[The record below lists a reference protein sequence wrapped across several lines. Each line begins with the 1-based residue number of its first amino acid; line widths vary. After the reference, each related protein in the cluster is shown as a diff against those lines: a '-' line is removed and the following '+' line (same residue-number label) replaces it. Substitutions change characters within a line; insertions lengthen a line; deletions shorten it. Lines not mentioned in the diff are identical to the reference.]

1 MALPPAKRAL
11 ARVATIASAQ
21 ANLPIELAAQK
32 DQAFLWGA
40 AAVHPMQALETSFR
54 RVVRAAEERGG
65 DPARQRE
72 RESAAMEEYFFFEA
86 SNVRLLG
93 VGRDEGFDGMP
104 FPLPAD
110 AMRHARHEW
119 YGAREALAAGGAAGG
134 GAAARIDATRRAL
147 QRVQQPFLPPENPTG
162 VVVPSVAQ
170 ARLRIAA
177 PGAAPAVLAN
187 LKQAITL
194 LGDAVEGDASVQAFY
209 IIEPFYLSRLLVRYR
224 VRSRHQL
231 TDDQVAN
238 ASGALTATLNRQQ
251 WLTDW
256 LAHAMI
262 DLERVVLH
270 PDVQPNVRFFL
281 KGGRALAYLFG
292 RPQDGA
298 NDWDSQ
304 VLINPD
310 LPADEWYAVYR
321 KVSNRLLVALM
332 RKKAEFYSLLNA
344 NAAPLINLPLPVG
357 VPVDPFDD
365 AAPDPGTIPETPE
378 EDRDEDDEE
387 TPFSRSCKAELIDVG
402 MPRRDTIECRE
413 QWVQLAQDII
423 RPTEGMPIPGYA
435 YYIDEY
441 LTMVREFFAG
451 EPRAQAKAHKRIE
464 RLAELLARDSAAIA
478 ILDAYQR
485 IPNTILQIA
494 AQPVAIFA
502 AGQLPPARQP
512 LHYVLIE
519 LLDQF
524 ATAYDMELEP
534 LLAAEFAEFF
544 VEWMPQAEA
553 LADQEARAR
562 FRLSVDAAPMA
573 DAIGFGQWLSARLQA
588 HVAGRAAL
596 IAAQR
601 EAIDELIRTLYAAS
615 IFDQRNEYEL
625 QLAIG
630 GSLAAALHADY
641 QNARGATLEPVGKIT
656 IGLYYT
662 DRAIDPAVAIEL
674 VKPLLA
680 GFVAPQPG
688 ALFEMDDS
696 HLGKLLLFAANL
708 EIIEPFG
715 PYQPLVI
722 EIVAKRVRVRPLISF
737 IWGLPVLSLRDLII
751 EYQTRAAHVVE
762 FAMRGVLRKT
772 ARALADMLMKVR
784 Q

>member
-11 ARVATIASAQ
+11 DRVAQIASAQ
-21 ANLPIELAAQK
+21 TNLPVELAAQK

-40 AAVHPMQALETSFR
+40 AAVHPMQALESSFR
-54 RVVRAAEERGG
+54 RFVRAAEEHGG

-72 RESAAMEEYFFFEA
+72 RESAALGEYFFFEA
-86 SNVRLLG
+86 SSVRLLG
-93 VGRDEGFDGMP
+93 VGRDQGFDGAP
-104 FPLPAD
+104 FPLPGD
-110 AMRHARHEW
+110 AMRHARQEW
-119 YGAREALAAGGAAGG
+119 YAAREALAGG
-134 GAAARIDATRRAL
+134 GGGAARIDATRRAL
-147 QRVQQPFLPPENPTG
+147 QHVARPYLPPENPTTTIA
-162 VVVPSVAQ
+162 PSVAQ
-170 ARLRIAA
+170 ANPLIGA
-177 PGAAPAVLAN
+177 PGTAPAVLAN
-187 LKQAITL
+187 LKRAIAL
-194 LGDAVEGDASVQAFY
+194 LGEAVEGDASVQAFY
-209 IIEPFYLSRLLVRYR
+209 VIEPFYLLRLLVSYR

-262 DLERVVLH
+262 DLEQVVMN
-270 PDVQPNVRFFL
+270 PDVQPHVRFFL

-304 VLINPD
+304 VLIDPD

-344 NAAPLINLPLPVG
+344 NAAQLIHLPLPIG
-357 VPVDPFDD
+357 IAADPFAD
-365 AAPDPGTIPETPE
+365 AAPDPGSLPETPSTQ
-378 EDRDEDDEE
+378 RDLEDEE
-387 TPFSRSCKAELIDVG
+387 APFSRSCKAELIDVG

-423 RPTEGMPIPGYA
+423 RPTDGMPIPGFA

-464 RLAELLARDSAAIA
+464 RLAELMARDGAAIA
-478 ILDAYQR
+478 ILNAYEG
-485 IPNTILQIA
+485 IPNGILQIA
-494 AQPVAIFA
+494 AQPVAAFA
-502 AGQLPPARQP
+502 ASQLAPARQP

-524 ATAYDMELEP
+524 ATAYEMELEP
-534 LLAAEFAEFF
+534 LLAAQFAEYL

-553 LADQEARAR
+553 LSQHNALAR
-562 FRLSVDAAPMA
+562 FRLSVDATPMA
-573 DAIGFGQWLSARLQA
+573 DAIGFGQWLSDRLQA

-596 IAAQR
+596 IATQR
-601 EAIDELIRTLYAAS
+601 EAIDALIRALYADS
-615 IFDQRNEYEL
+615 IFDQQSELEL
-625 QLAIG
+625 QMAIG
-630 GSLAAALHADY
+630 GSLAAALHAQY
-641 QNARGATLEPVGKIT
+641 EHARGATLEPVGKIT
-656 IGLYYT
+656 IGLYCT
-662 DRAIDPAVAIEL
+662 DRATDPATAIEL

-680 GFVAPQPG
+680 PFVDPQPG
-688 ALFEMDDS
+688 ALFQMDDS
-696 HLGKLLLFAANL
+696 HPGRLLLFAANV

-715 PYQPLVI
+715 PYEPLVI

-737 IWGLPVLSLRDLII
+737 IWGFPVLSLRDLIL

-762 FAMRGVLRKT
+762 FAMRGMLRRT
-772 ARALADMLMKVR
+772 ARSLTDMLMKVR

>member
-1 MALPPAKRAL
+1 
-11 ARVATIASAQ
+11 
-21 ANLPIELAAQK
+21 
-32 DQAFLWGA
+32 
-40 AAVHPMQALETSFR
+40 
-54 RVVRAAEERGG
+54 
-65 DPARQRE
+65 
-72 RESAAMEEYFFFEA
+72 
-86 SNVRLLG
+86 
-93 VGRDEGFDGMP
+93 
-104 FPLPAD
+104 
-110 AMRHARHEW
+110 
-119 YGAREALAAGGAAGG
+119 
-134 GAAARIDATRRAL
+134 
-147 QRVQQPFLPPENPTG
+147 
-162 VVVPSVAQ
+162 
-170 ARLRIAA
+170 
-177 PGAAPAVLAN
+177 AN
-187 LKQAITL
+187 LKQAIKL
-194 LGDAVEGDASVQAFY
+194 LGEAVEGNASVQSFY
-209 IIEPFYLSRLLVRYR
+209 VIEPFYLQRLLVSYR

-262 DLERVVLH
+262 DLERVVMN
-270 PDVQPNVRFFL
+270 PDVQPHVRFFL

-304 VLINPD
+304 VLIDPD

-332 RKKAEFYSLLNA
+332 RKKAEFYSLLNV
-344 NAAPLINLPLPVG
+344 NAAALIALPLPVG

-365 AAPDPGTIPETPE
+365 AAPDPGAMPETPA
-378 EDRDEDDEE
+378 EDRDPDDEE
-387 TPFSRSCKAELIDVG
+387 MPFSRSCKAELIDVG

-423 RPTEGMPIPGYA
+423 RPTEGMPIPGFA

-464 RLAELLARDSAAIA
+464 RLAELFARDGAAIA

-485 IPNTILQIA
+485 IPNGILEIA
-494 AQPVAIFA
+494 AQPVAAFA

-512 LHYVLIE
+512 LHYALIE

-524 ATAYDMELEP
+524 AAAYEMDVEP
-534 LLAAEFAEFF
+534 LLAAQFAEFF

-553 LADQEARAR
+553 LAGQDARAR
-562 FRLSVDAAPMA
+562 FRLSVDAEPMA
-573 DAIGFGQWLSARLQA
+573 DAIGFGQWLSGRLQA

-601 EAIDELIRTLYAAS
+601 EAIDALIRTLYAAS
-615 IFDQRNEYEL
+615 IFDQHSELEL
-625 QLAIG
+625 QMAIG
-630 GSLAAALHADY
+630 GSLAAALHAEY
-641 QNARGATLEPVGKIT
+641 EHARGAALEPVGKVT
-656 IGLYYT
+656 VGLYYT
-662 DRAIDPAVAIEL
+662 DRATDPATAIEL

-680 GFVAPQPG
+680 PFVDPQPG
-688 ALFEMDDS
+688 ALFQMDDS
-696 HLGKLLLFAANL
+696 HPGRLLLFAANV

-737 IWGLPVLSLRDLII
+737 IWGFPVLSLRDLII

-762 FAMRGVLRKT
+762 FAMRGVLRRT
-772 ARALADMLMKVR
+772 ARSLTDMLMKVR

>member
-11 ARVATIASAQ
+11 ERVAQVAGAQ

-32 DQAFLWGA
+32 DRAFLWGA

-54 RVVRAAEERGG
+54 RVVRATEEHGG

-72 RESAAMEEYFFFEA
+72 RESAAMGEYFFFEA
-86 SNVRLLG
+86 SSVRLLG
-93 VGRDEGFDGMP
+93 IGREEGFDGMP
-104 FPLPAD
+104 HPLPDD

-119 YGAREALAAGGAAGG
+119 YAAREALAAGGGG
-134 GAAARIDATRRAL
+134 AARIDATRRAL
-147 QRVQQPFLPPENPTG
+147 EGVAQPFLPPENPAG
-162 VVVPSVAQ
+162 AVVPNVAQ
-170 ARLRIAA
+170 ARLLIAA
-177 PGAAPAVLAN
+177 AAPAPAVLAN
-187 LKQAITL
+187 LKNAIKL
-194 LGDAVEGDASVQAFY
+194 LGEAVEGDASVQAFY
-209 IIEPFYLSRLLVRYR
+209 IIEPFYLQRLLVGYR

-262 DLERVVLH
+262 DLERVVMN
-270 PDVQPNVRFFL
+270 PDVQPHVRFFL

-304 VLINPD
+304 VLIDPD

-332 RKKAEFYSLLNA
+332 RKKAEFYSLLNL
-344 NAAPLINLPLPVG
+344 NAAPLIALPLPVV
-357 VPVDPFDD
+357 VPVDPFAD
-365 AAPDPGTIPETPE
+365 AAPDPGTMPETPA
-378 EDRDEDDEE
+378 EDSALEDEE
-387 TPFSRSCKAELIDVG
+387 MPYSRSCKAELIDVG

-413 QWVQLAQDII
+413 QWTQLAQDII

-464 RLAELLARDSAAIA
+464 RLAELFAHDGAAIA
-478 ILDAYQR
+478 ILAAYLR
-485 IPNTILQIA
+485 IPNGILQIA
-494 AQPVAIFA
+494 AQPVEAFA
-502 AGQLPPARQP
+502 ASQLPPARQP
-512 LHYVLIE
+512 LQFALIE

-524 ATAYDMELEP
+524 AAAYEMNLEP
-534 LLAAEFAEFF
+534 LLAAQFAEYFI
-544 VEWMPQAEA
+544 EWMPQAEA
-553 LADQEARAR
+553 LSQHNALAR
-562 FRLSVDAAPMA
+562 FRLSVDATPMA
-573 DAIGFGQWLSARLQA
+573 DAIGFGQWLSDRLQA

-596 IAAQR
+596 IATQR
-601 EAIDELIRTLYAAS
+601 EAIDALIRALYAAS
-615 IFDQRNEYEL
+615 IFDQQSELEL
-625 QLAIG
+625 QMAIG
-630 GSLAAALHADY
+630 GSLAAALHAEY
-641 QNARGATLEPVGKIT
+641 ENARGAILEPVGKVT

-662 DRAIDPAVAIEL
+662 DRATDPATAIEL

-680 GFVAPQPG
+680 PFVDPQPG
-688 ALFEMDDS
+688 ALFQMDDS
-696 HLGKLLLFAANL
+696 HPGRLLLFAANV

-715 PYQPLVI
+715 PYQPLVL

-737 IWGLPVLSLRDLII
+737 IWGFPVLSLRDLIV
-751 EYQTRAAHVVE
+751 EYQMRAAHVVE
-762 FAMRGVLRKT
+762 FAMRGVLRRT
-772 ARALADMLMKVR
+772 ARSLTDMLMKVR